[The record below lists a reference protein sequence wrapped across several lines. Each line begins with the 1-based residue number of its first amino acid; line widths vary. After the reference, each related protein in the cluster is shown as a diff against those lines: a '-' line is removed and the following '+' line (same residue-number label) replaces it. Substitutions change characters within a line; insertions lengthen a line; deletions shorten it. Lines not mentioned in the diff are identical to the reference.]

1 VSASAAKHASNHEVT
16 ELHLTIADWRALDR
30 LQNGLPIDAE
40 PFGIV
45 ANELN
50 LTVEALLALVR
61 NWLKT
66 GILTRFGPLF
76 DAERIGG
83 AVRLCAMNVPQ
94 DRFEEIAER
103 VNAHSEVAH
112 NYERRHKLNMWF
124 VLASD
129 RPERLDDV
137 TMLIEHETG
146 LSVLGLPK
154 LKEFFIG
161 LKVTPPPGTGL
172 PETPLPERVTG
183 ISEKSPALDE
193 TDRNLVAALQTGL
206 PLVPR
211 PYDVIA
217 ERAGLE
223 PNAVVER
230 IADMLKRGAI
240 RRVAAVPNHFV
251 LGWTKNAMTV
261 WDVDEEA
268 IDTLGTQIGHLPFV
282 SHCYRRPRRLPD
294 WPYSL
299 FAMVHGRSRAEIDK
313 KVAAITDICGEQ
325 LRASDR
331 LYSTRIIKKTGLRI
345 SG

>member
-1 VSASAAKHASNHEVT
+1 MSAAKHASNREVT
-16 ELHLTIADWRALDR
+16 EPRLTIADWRALDR
-30 LQNGLPIDAE
+30 LQDGLPINAE

-45 ANELN
+45 AKALN
-50 LTVEALLALVR
+50 LTVDALLALVR
-61 NWLKT
+61 DWLDA

-83 AVRLCAMNVPQ
+83 AVRLCAMSVPRNQ
-94 DRFEEIAER
+94 LDKVAER
-103 VNAHSEVAH
+103 VNAHPEVAH
-112 NYERRHKLNMWF
+112 NYERQHKLNMWF

-137 TMLIEHETG
+137 TALIERETG

-172 PETPLPERVTG
+172 PETPLPERVTR
-183 ISEKSPALDE
+183 IAALPPRLDE
-193 TDRNLVAALQTGL
+193 TDRHLVAALQTGL

-217 ERAGLE
+217 GQTGLA
-223 PNAVVER
+223 PDAAVAR
-230 IADMLKRGAI
+230 IADMQRRGAI
-240 RRVAAVPNHFV
+240 RRVAAVPNHFA
-251 LGWTKNAMTV
+251 LGWTENAMTV
-261 WDVDEEA
+261 WDVDEDA
-268 IDTLGTQIGHLPFV
+268 IDVLGAQIGRLPFV
-282 SHCYRRPRRLPD
+282 SHCYRRPRLLPD

-299 FAMVHGRSRAEIDK
+299 FAMVHGRSRAEVDN
-313 KVAAITDICGEQ
+313 KVAAIAGICGAQ
-325 LRASDR
+325 LCASDR
-331 LYSTRIIKKTGLRI
+331 LYSMRILKKTGLRI